1 MPKLTRPSLSSISS
15 SLTSCCNLHKPCA
28 VRDCRSTIRWKP
40 DEEVRGG
47 SICKQ
52 HMKELRIIAAV
63 IIDDWLFVQM
73 VGEGAFGGM
82 RHVER
87 W

>member
-1 MPKLTRPSLSSISS
+1 
-15 SLTSCCNLHKPCA
+15 
-28 VRDCRSTIRWKP
+28 
-40 DEEVRGG
+40 
-47 SICKQ
+47 
-52 HMKELRIIAAV
+52 MKELRIVAAV

-82 RHVER
+82 RDVER